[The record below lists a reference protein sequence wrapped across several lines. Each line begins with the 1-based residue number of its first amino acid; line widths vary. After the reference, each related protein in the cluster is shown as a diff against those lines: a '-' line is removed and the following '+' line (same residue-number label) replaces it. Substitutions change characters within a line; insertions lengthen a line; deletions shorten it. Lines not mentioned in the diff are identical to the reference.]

1 MDLKTEQELE
11 TEAHAATMFLS
22 AGVRQLMDD
31 GVESASLVSALA
43 SALGVMMAAAPRHM
57 ADALDKAVLAQI
69 QRQRVET
76 WAAIDA
82 APVH

>member
-1 MDLKTEQELE
+1 MNMKTEQQLE
-11 TEAHAATMFLS
+11 SEANAATAFLS
-22 AGVRQLMDD
+22 AGVRRMMDD

-57 ADALDKAVLAQI
+57 AEQLDKSVLEQI
-69 QRQRVET
+69 RQQRIET